1 MSDGEVVASDMTILE
16 DLLQRGFTP
25 VLHGDCVRDRARG
38 FGILSGDGIVEV
50 SYPVHP
56 VDYRQQTMEYCYSIA
71 TKSRVQLANQ
81 GPNAQ

>member
-50 SYPVHP
+50 SCPVHLAW
-56 VDYRQQTMEYCYSIA
+56 QQAAVHGGLLQHS
-71 TKSRVQLANQ
+71 NQ
-81 GPNAQ
+81 EQSSAW